1 LRDDLREAHSC
12 HAQFVEWAASGDPAL
27 FGAQGEYL
35 GAVVGVLVS
44 LMVDSRSD
52 VERAAEA
59 RLVEDGDAEED
70 EDKMFEDQYV
80 SKDTRLAIEACLAKL
95 QAVYPTELA
104 QVWATLSEQE
114 RQTQIFIFL
123 SMEMVRMGRRE
134 ERGGKRT
141 MCIEKTS
148 GSVIDEE
155 G

>member
-1 LRDDLREAHSC
+1 
-12 HAQFVEWAASGDPAL
+12 
-27 FGAQGEYL
+27 
-35 GAVVGVLVS
+35 
-44 LMVDSRSD
+44 MVDSRSD

-70 EDKMFEDQYV
+70 QDKMFEEQYV

-114 RQTQIFIFL
+114 RQAVQTPTTQIFIFL

>member
-1 LRDDLREAHSC
+1 MREAHSC